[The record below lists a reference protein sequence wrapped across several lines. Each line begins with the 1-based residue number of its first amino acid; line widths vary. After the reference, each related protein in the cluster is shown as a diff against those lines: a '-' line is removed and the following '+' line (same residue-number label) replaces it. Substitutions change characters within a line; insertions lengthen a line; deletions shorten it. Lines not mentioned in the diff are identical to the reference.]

1 MKKGVMNYSITW
13 NQDGEKH
20 EEIIFTKI
28 ATVQRYI
35 ELLFLDV
42 DTRLSGKSS
51 GISSL
56 TVWEIYTT
64 TPTKPAKDITSAI
77 NRFLA

>member
-20 EEIIFTKI
+20 EEIYFTKL
-28 ATVQRYI
+28 ATIKNYI
-35 ELLFLDV
+35 DLIFADLDM
-42 DTRLSGKSS
+42 RLNGKNA

-56 TVWEIYTT
+56 KVWEIYTEPT
-64 TPTKPAKDITSAI
+64 TPAKDITGKI
-77 NRFLA
+77 NAFIY

>member
-20 EEIIFTKI
+20 EEIHFTKLAAI
-28 ATVQRYI
+28 KNYI
-35 ELLFLDV
+35 DLIFSDVEMRLD
-42 DTRLSGKSS
+42 GKST

-56 TVWEIYTT
+56 KVWEIYTNPT
-64 TPTKPAKDITSAI
+64 TPAKDIPGKI
-77 NRFLA
+77 NAFIY

>member
-20 EEIIFTKI
+20 EEIYFTKL
-28 ATVQRYI
+28 ATIKNYI
-35 ELLFLDV
+35 DLIFV
-42 DTRLSGKSS
+42 DLEKRLNGKSA

-56 TVWEIYTT
+56 KVWEIYTEPT
-64 TPTKPAKDITSAI
+64 TPAKDITGKI
-77 NRFLA
+77 NAFIY